1 MAKKSL
7 VLISA
12 LGLAWSVVVPAHATP
27 ITSEDIEKS
36 YATQNNTSRSLADLE
51 LELANLATKSNEAT
65 AAAAAAMA
73 ASITAQADLAG
84 TISKAIAAQEKA
96 NAAREDLEAARRQLG
111 SVSQAMY
118 KNHAGE
124 ITQSYYL
131 FGADS
136 VEDAGKRSQVYG
148 ALANS
153 VDAKVQRFKA
163 LEEIAR
169 VMQEKADAAANEQI
183 AAADEVTKA
192 ADAATA
198 AADAQQQAL
207 ANAQQRRDA
216 LVRDLAAQRGTT
228 EELERERLAQLERE
242 RAQKAQAAANLV
254 IAKAQRDKQ
263 QRVANEAQAN
273 AKQTA
278 TRAAATAAAAEA
290 AEREA
295 ARLVEKAKNSTGA
308 SKANDERAAK
318 EAAEFAAARRAEADR
333 ATADKEAAER
343 TERVAAEKAAAEKA
357 AAERA
362 AAEKAQKD
370 AADRQAREKA
380 EREAVAKAEAEKAAR
395 EAAAQ
400 AEREAAE
407 KAAREAAARPAP
419 TSGSGQDLVDFARRF
434 VGSPYVWGGVSP
446 TTGWDCVGFV
456 WYVHKNFG
464 IETPRRT
471 GQSVSQFWGAYQQ
484 VPASQAR
491 PGDVMW
497 WPGHVGIYTG
507 NGKHIAAWNPSMG
520 TQEKAVW
527 GNPVYLRVR

>member
-380 EREAVAKAEAEKAAR
+380 EREAAAKAE
-395 EAAAQ
+395 
-400 AEREAAE
+400 AE

-419 TSGSGQDLVDFARRF
+419 TPGSGQDLVDFARRF